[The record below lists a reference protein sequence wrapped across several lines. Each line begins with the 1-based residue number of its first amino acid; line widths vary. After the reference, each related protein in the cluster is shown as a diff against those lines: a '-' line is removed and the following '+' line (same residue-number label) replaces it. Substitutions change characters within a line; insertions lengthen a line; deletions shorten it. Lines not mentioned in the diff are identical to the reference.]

1 MTCTT
6 ISHRTAAQGPAP
18 HAIASRATIAVL
30 TALLEA
36 RTGQQ
41 IAAYRS
47 WRLDTALKPLLR
59 DQKLDTLDQLV
70 TRFLEGNDRQIGDRI
85 VDALVNQ
92 ETSFFRDAQI
102 FDLLADAVAAAQVTA
117 SAERRRVRIW
127 CSACST
133 GQEPLSLAMLCAERH
148 EETGAPMPEIV
159 ASDVSDAALARARAG
174 RFSQFEIQ
182 RGLPVRRMVRW
193 FDTTGSD
200 WVADPDLVRTI
211 TFRRMNLV
219 SDQPPPGLFDLV
231 LCRNVLL
238 YLSADTK
245 LQVFPKVAAALRPG
259 GLLVMGAGETVIG
272 QTRLF
277 EPSKRFRG
285 FYETHGP
292 ARSDDASRS
301 HAPA

>member
-1 MTCTT
+1 M
-6 ISHRTAAQGPAP
+6 TAASVSPP
-18 HAIASRATIAVL
+18 IASQTAINVL

-59 DQKLDTLDQLV
+59 DRKLDTLDQLV
-70 TRFLEGNDRQIGDRI
+70 TQLLEGSDRLIGDHI

-102 FDLLADAVAAAQVTA
+102 FDLLVEAVAL
-117 SAERRRVRIW
+117 AEANRRRVRIW
-127 CSACST
+127 CAGCST
-133 GQEPLSLAMLCAERH
+133 GQEPLSLAMLFAERK
-148 EETGAPMPEIV
+148 ETSGAPMPEIV
-159 ASDVSDAALARARAG
+159 ATDVSEAALVRARSG

-182 RGLPVRRMVRW
+182 RGLPVRRMIRW

-200 WVADPDLVRTI
+200 WVAKPELVKLVA
-211 TFRRMNLV
+211 FRRMNLV
-219 SDQPPPGLFDLV
+219 SDQPPPGRFDIV

-245 LQVFPKVAAALRPG
+245 GQVFPRIAAALNPG
-259 GLLVMGAGETVIG
+259 GKLVLGAGETVIG
-272 QTRLF
+272 QTSAF

-285 FYETHGP
+285 FYQLQGEEAQSSPSG
-292 ARSDDASRS
+292 
-301 HAPA
+301 

>member
-1 MTCTT
+1 M
-6 ISHRTAAQGPAP
+6 TAASMSPP
-18 HAIASRATIAVL
+18 IASQTAINVL

-59 DQKLDTLDQLV
+59 DRKLDTLDQLV
-70 TRFLEGNDRQIGDRI
+70 TQLLEGSDRLIGDHI

-92 ETSFFRDAQI
+92 ETSFFRDAQV
-102 FDLLADAVAAAQVTA
+102 FDLMVEAVALAEA
-117 SAERRRVRIW
+117 SRRRVRIW
-127 CSACST
+127 CAGCST
-133 GQEPLSLAMLCAERH
+133 GQEPLSLAMLFAERT
-148 EETGAPMPEIV
+148 ETSGAPMPEIV
-159 ASDVSDAALARARAG
+159 ATDVSEAALARARSG

-182 RGLPVRRMVRW
+182 RGLPVRRMIRW

-200 WVADPDLVRTI
+200 WIAKPELVKLI

-219 SDQPPPGLFDLV
+219 SDQPPPGRFDIV

-245 LQVFPKVAAALRPG
+245 GQVFPRIAAALNPG
-259 GLLVMGAGETVIG
+259 GKLVLGAGETVIG
-272 QTRLF
+272 QTSAF

-285 FYETHGP
+285 FYQTPPVEAVG
-292 ARSDDASRS
+292 
-301 HAPA
+301 